1 METTHAQPNQPV
13 NPNPNANPP
22 NKAALLLHDTAALC
36 SPHPIITLLP
46 VT

>member
-1 METTHAQPNQPV
+1 METTHAQLNQPV
-13 NPNPNANPP
+13 NPNPNPTPP

-36 SPHPIITLLP
+36 SARPIITLLP